1 MRYLCVHCDEKF
13 ELAAEAE
20 PRCPRCLRLHGL
32 RALSEAPAP
41 PRPGSARR
49 GLLAAAFG
57 LLLLAAGAAG
67 YFLYRR
73 EQVEPE
79 PAELLRTPLDG
90 RVLERALERRGVK
103 GEALARLLLPD
114 DAVEGFAER
123 AAASATGPAGKARAV
138 VKALQARAAAKAFV
152 AWSLSEPRAEPP
164 LTAEQA
170 AAAIARDG
178 ARKQLYPLEVAALAV
193 AALRALD
200 VPAMLAEVYDVAGER
215 APLDPSGRFGYFA
228 VALIGEPG
236 AAPQLLDAYGG
247 RDRLAAKGQ
256 AVLSD
261 IEAVGAALSLRAGAR
276 LARNEDPAQALR
288 DADAAVALLPGSPS
302 VRTQRA
308 TVLLASAASEPGTA
322 ELQAAA
328 QIASDSARSNNL
340 AMLHLAKG
348 DGERAAREVSQALAE
363 HPDYALAHVTLA
375 AVQLASGE
383 REQARAALQRAEALA
398 PDLHALALTWAQFHA
413 SAGQVDA
420 ALSYAERA
428 VEARPE
434 DPQSRLLLAGLY
446 RQAARY
452 DDMRAQAR
460 AVLQRTPAALQSRM
474 RELIGRLLGPT
485 ALEPAADAA
494 DTDDVPGGSAPD
506 AGAARAGSQTLQLDA
521 PGAQQG
527 TRLRLL
533 DRESGGDPRAGP
545 LKAQDG
551 APTLRLKEPGT
562 GLTLP
567 AP

>member
-13 ELAAEAE
+13 ELAEGAE

-32 RALSEAPAP
+32 RALSEAPAAS
-41 PRPGSARR
+41 RPGAARR
-49 GLLAAAFG
+49 GVLVAVCGAA
-57 LLLLAAGAAG
+57 LLAAGAAG
-67 YFLYRR
+67 YFLYQR

-79 PAELLRTPLDG
+79 PAELSRTPLSRRALD
-90 RVLERALERRGVK
+90 RALERRAVK
-103 GEALARLLLPD
+103 GEALAGLLEPD
-114 DAVEGFAER
+114 DAVERFAER
-123 AAASATGPAGKARAV
+123 AAASASGGADKARAL

-152 AWSLSEPRAEPP
+152 VQPLSEPRAEPP
-164 LTAEQA
+164 RTAGQVA
-170 AAAIARDG
+170 SAIARDG
-178 ARKQLYPLEVAALAV
+178 AREQLYPLEVAALAV

-200 VPAMLAEVYDVAGER
+200 VPAMLAEVHDVSGER

-228 VALIGEPG
+228 VALIGERG
-236 AAPQLLDAYGG
+236 AAPQLVDAYGG
-247 RDRLAAKGQ
+247 RAKLAPRGQ

-328 QIASDSARSNNL
+328 QIASDSARRNNL
-340 AMLHLAKG
+340 AMLHLARG

-383 REQARAALQRAEALA
+383 REQARAALQRAEALQ

-413 SAGQVDA
+413 SAGQLDA

-428 VEARPE
+428 VKARPE
-434 DPQSRLLLAGLY
+434 DPQSRLLLGGLY

-452 DDMRAQAR
+452 DAMREQAR
-460 AVLQRTPAALQSRM
+460 AVMQRTPAALQSRM

-485 ALEPAADAA
+485 ALEPATDTE
-494 DTDDVPGGSAPD
+494 DTDTQPAPD
-506 AGAARAGSQTLQLDA
+506 ADAPRAGSQTLKLDEA

-533 DRESGGDPRAGP
+533 DRESGGDPGTGP